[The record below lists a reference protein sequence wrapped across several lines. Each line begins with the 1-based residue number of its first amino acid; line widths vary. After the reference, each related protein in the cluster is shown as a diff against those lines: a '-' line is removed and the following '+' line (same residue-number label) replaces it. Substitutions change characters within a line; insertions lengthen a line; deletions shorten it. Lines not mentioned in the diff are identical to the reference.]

1 MGYILHNKKKIAYQI
16 NQKNTNVWI
25 IFLETIPYPP
35 SMKHIYNI
43 NIDACCLL
51 FPFDLRL
58 KKDIHG
64 RNTLIAL
71 LYFQVQ
77 IGNRERLSWQH
88 EYINECSN
96 NIHTW
101 SLFWIISAWL
111 CQVICHICTML
122 AHNITFNILSPCDVP
137 RALPYSIVWYNN
149 DDARWCVY

>member
-1 MGYILHNKKKIAYQI
+1 MFRG
-16 NQKNTNVWI
+16 
-25 IFLETIPYPP
+25 TIPYPP
-35 SMKHIYNI
+35 PMKHIYNI

-51 FPFDLRL
+51 FPFDLRP

-88 EYINECSN
+88 EHINECSN

-101 SLFWIISAWL
+101 SLF
-111 CQVICHICTML
+111 
-122 AHNITFNILSPCDVP
+122 
-137 RALPYSIVWYNN
+137 
-149 DDARWCVY
+149 